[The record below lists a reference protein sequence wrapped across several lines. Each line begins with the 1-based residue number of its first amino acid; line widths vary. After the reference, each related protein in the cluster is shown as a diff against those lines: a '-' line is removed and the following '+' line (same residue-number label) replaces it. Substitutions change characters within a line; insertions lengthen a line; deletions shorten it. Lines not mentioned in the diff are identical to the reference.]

1 MNKLKDTDIQTIIG
15 WVLRTG
21 VMLSIAIVIVG
32 GTLYLCRHGHDIA
45 NYSTFKGMPD
55 FVKLS
60 GIINGILTF
69 RGRAII
75 QGGIIL
81 LIATPIIRVAF
92 SAVGFVFERDYLYT
106 CISLLVLLI
115 IFMSMLSGHTA

>member
-1 MNKLKDTDIQTIIG
+1 MNKLKDTDIQATIG

-21 VMLSIAIVIVG
+21 VMLSISIVLFG
-32 GTLYLCRHGHDIA
+32 GAVYIYRHGHDIA
-45 NYSTFKGMPD
+45 NYSTFKDDSD
-55 FVKLS
+55 FAQLT

-81 LIATPIIRVAF
+81 LIATPIISLCLR
-92 SAVGFVFERDYLYT
+92 RII
-106 CISLLVLLI
+106 CILVLVYWFYL
-115 IFMSMLSGHTA
+115 